1 MEAPRT
7 PPLFSWGR
15 QTYVMG
21 VINVTPDSFSDGGR
35 FTTVDAA
42 LRQAETL
49 VEQGAHILDIGGE
62 STRPFSEPVGV
73 EEELRRVA
81 PVVEAV
87 ARRFPVPISIDTT
100 KAEVAKAALDSG
112 ATVVNDISGLRFDPA
127 MAELAASRGAV
138 VVLMH
143 MKGTP
148 RDMQVAP
155 YYEDVVEEVLGFLR
169 ERAAYAKERGIA
181 PERIWIDPG
190 IGFGKR
196 LEDNLALLR
205 HLHRFKELGHPLLVG
220 HSRKSFIG
228 TVTGIEAPEERD
240 VATAA
245 VAALAAAQGAD
256 VVRVHNVAMTVQALK
271 MADAIHRGS

>member
-100 KAEVAKAALDSG
+100 KAVVAKAALDSG

>member
-169 ERAAYAKERGIA
+169 ERAAYAKERGVA

>member
-100 KAEVAKAALDSG
+100 KAVVAKAALDSG

-240 VATAA
+240 VAPAA